1 MIIDSHAH
9 VGACRVF
16 GAEQQPQALIE
27 KMDAGGVDV
36 SVVQPFPG
44 SEDVATDHDTIAQ
57 MGRDNPGRVYGLA
70 SVNPHLGDRAYRDE
84 VHRCVQEL
92 GFIAVKL
99 HTIGHAVSPGSPD
112 ARLVFRTAAE
122 LGVPV
127 MIHTGPGVPFAE
139 PAAWIPMAREFA
151 ELPVILAHAGAGL
164 YTGPAIVAAEVCD
177 NIVLE
182 TSWCRPQDVG
192 QAVTRLG
199 ADRVLFG
206 SDLAFN
212 IAPAIAA
219 HDAVLSDD
227 DRDTVMRRAP
237 AALFDLSAGVA

>member
-16 GAEQQPQALIE
+16 DADQQPEALIE
-27 KMDAGGVDV
+27 RMDAAGVDT

-44 SEDVATDHDTIAQ
+44 SEDAAADHDAIAQ
-57 MGRDNPGRVYGLA
+57 LAREHPGRVYGLA
-70 SVNPHLGDRAYRDE
+70 SVNPHLGERAYCDE
-84 VHRCVQEL
+84 VRRCVREL
-92 GFIAVKL
+92 GFVATKL
-99 HTIGHAVSPGSPD
+99 HTIGHAVSPGSAD

-151 ELPVILAHAGAGL
+151 QVTVILAHAGAGL
-164 YTGPAIVAAEVCD
+164 YTAPAIVAGEVCD
-177 NIVLE
+177 NVVLE
-182 TSWCRPQDVG
+182 TSWCRPQDVR
-192 QAVTRLG
+192 QAVARLG

-219 HDAVLSDD
+219 HEAVLSDD
-227 DRDTVMRRAP
+227 DRDVVMRRAP
-237 AALFDLSAGVA
+237 AAVFGVSAE